1 MYEQK
6 TITNSD
12 LRLFGI
18 KIFEKIQENTDIFE
32 REFLYDEEEQEVL
45 GESTCTVWKIFKIIT
60 VKFFDSSANPG
71 GERFI

>member
-18 KIFEKIQENTDIFE
+18 KIFEKIQENIDIFE
-32 REFLYDEEEQEVL
+32 REFLDNEEEQEVL
-45 GESTCTVWKIFKIIT
+45 GELTCTVWKIFKIIT
-60 VKFFDSSANPG
+60 VKIFDSSANPG